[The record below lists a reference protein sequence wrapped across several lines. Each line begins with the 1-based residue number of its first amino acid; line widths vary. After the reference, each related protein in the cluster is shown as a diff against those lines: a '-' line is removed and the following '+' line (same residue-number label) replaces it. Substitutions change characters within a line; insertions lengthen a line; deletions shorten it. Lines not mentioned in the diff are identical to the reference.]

1 MEDPGA
7 ELDGVV
13 RSLLAPTALAP
24 TADDYGR
31 MSSQISFRMTAPC
44 DMLRKEENLALT
56 ARTYSQYRLECALSG
71 IEAPDEPTW
80 RKMHAGWFDRP
91 VEWIAR
97 EEPEQQIAW
106 QNMVQRCGASE
117 GTCDAG

>member
-7 ELDGVV
+7 ELDDVV
-13 RSLLAPTALAP
+13 RSPLAPA
-24 TADDYGR
+24 ADDCGR
-31 MSSQISFRMTAPC
+31 MSSRISFRMTAPC
-44 DMLRKEENLALT
+44 DMLRKEENLALM
-56 ARTYSQYRLECALSG
+56 ARAYPQCQLERALSG

-91 VEWIAR
+91 VEWMAR

-117 GTCDAG
+117 GTWHAG